1 MINICVDGNHFF
13 HKTFGVFAGYGNVDP
28 GKVLAKKS
36 DQAMFIRKVAT
47 DLCAS
52 LKNLPT
58 GGRLVFTMDS
68 RSWRKEIEIENGG
81 YKSNRVK
88 DENVDWTIFFDLMD
102 QFGRQLETQG
112 FIYSKCEGAEGDDLL
127 YWWAKHFNENGED
140 CILISGD
147 KDLHQ
152 LVNFQNGNW
161 TITWNNNNKKNVVT
175 CPIGWKEGWLDKE
188 EEASIFNMGSVIS
201 SDREKMRNLVAKT
214 ELNEIDREY
223 FILNKI
229 FIGDDGDAV
238 PSIWE
243 VKSGSKTMRFSQKKS
258 ENLINAIQTSEDFT
272 ERNVSE
278 IVKNDSMLSWISG
291 FSLRLMKDID
301 SSENRIK
308 LSSNVLRNSKLMWL
322 DQSVFPASV
331 ISSMQSEIERGIST
345 PRRSI
350 TLDRIKILD
359 GTNWITSNY
368 NPSSYDPFSNFI

>member
-52 LKNLPT
+52 LKGLPT
-58 GGRLVFTMDS
+58 GGRLIFTMDS

-102 QFGRQLETQG
+102 EFGRQLEKQG
-112 FIYSKCEGAEGDDLL
+112 FIYSRVEGAEGDDLL
-127 YWWAKHFNENGED
+127 YWWAKYFNNTGED
-140 CILISGD
+140 CIVISGD

-152 LVNFQNGNW
+152 VVNFNGNNW

-175 CPIGWKEGWLDKE
+175 STIDWKENWLLKE
-188 EEASIFNMGSVIS
+188 EVASIFDMGSVIS
-201 SDREKMRNLVAKT
+201 SDREKMNTLVSKT
-214 ELNEIDREY
+214 ELNEIDRVK
-223 FILNKI
+223 FLMNKV
-229 FIGDDGDAV
+229 FIGDEGDAV

-243 VKSGSKTMRFSQKKS
+243 IKSGSKTMRFSQKKS
-258 ENLINAIQTSEDFT
+258 DALIQAITESEDYT
-272 ERNVSE
+272 ERDMCS
-278 IVKNDSMLSWISG
+278 ILKNEEMLSWMAG
-291 FSLRLMKDID
+291 FALRLMKDID
-301 SSENRIK
+301 SSDNRIK
-308 LSSNVLRNSKLMWL
+308 LVSNIKRNCKLMWL
-322 DQSVFPASV
+322 DESMFPESV
-331 ISSMQSEIERGIST
+331 ISGMSSEVERGISMQ
-345 PRRSI
+345 RKSI

-359 GTNWITSNY
+359 GTTWITPNY
-368 NPSSYDPFSNFI
+368 RPSSFDPFANFN